1 MRQGLQKSSSATGF
15 RRTWVP
21 ALLLVLTLAG
31 PPLSAREREK
41 KTPKPDQLKEERK
54 REDVP
59 RPRPGTTPTETKP
72 TANRAAN
79 IVEVQCIDGSTLKLT
94 VLDERIELNTPYG
107 KLLIPVRDIERI
119 EAAFR
124 LPDDVAR
131 RIDTA
136 ITDLGKT
143 DFHRREAASAELREL
158 GERAYPALLKA
169 AKSPDAEVV
178 HRAREL
184 LDKIRDEVPQ
194 ERLQFRSHDV
204 VYTAESKNT
213 GLIAAATIKVR
224 TSQFGEQQLRLA
236 DVRELRSPSATAQE
250 IVNAL
255 PDPGNLN
262 GYQGQIGKVHTFR
275 VTGNAGG
282 GHVWGTDT
290 YTLDSNLATAAV
302 HAGLLKPGQTGTV
315 RVKVL
320 GPLGAYAGS
329 VRNGVNSMG
338 YGMFP
343 GSFEF
348 VRGRSGSDR

>member
-1 MRQGLQKSSSATGF
+1 VQ
-15 RRTWVP
+15 V
-21 ALLLVLTLAG
+21 
-31 PPLSAREREK
+31 
-41 KTPKPDQLKEERK
+41 KEEKK

-59 RPRPGTTPTETKP
+59 RNAQETSPPLTKS
-72 TANRAAN
+72 TANRTVN
-79 IVEVQCIDGSTLKLT
+79 VVEVLCIDGSTLKLT
-94 VLDERIELNTPYG
+94 VLDERIELKTPYG
-107 KLLIPVRDIERI
+107 KLLIPLRDIERI

-124 LPDDVAR
+124 LPEDVAR

-136 ITDLGKT
+136 IADLGKT
-143 DFHRREAASAELREL
+143 DYHRREAASDALREL

-169 AKSPDAEVV
+169 AKSHDVEVA

-184 LDKIRDEVPQ
+184 LDKIGDEVPQ
-194 ERLQFRSHDV
+194 ERLQFRAHDI

-213 GLIAAATIKVR
+213 GLIAAAALKVR
-224 TSQFGEQQLRLA
+224 TSQFGEQQLKLA
-236 DVRELRSPSATAQE
+236 DVRELRSPSATVQE
-250 IVNAL
+250 TANAL
-255 PDPGNLN
+255 ADPGTLN
-262 GYQGQIGKVHTFR
+262 AYQGQIGKVHTFR
-275 VTGNAGG
+275 VTGNAAG

-315 RVKVL
+315 RIKIL

-329 VRNGVNSMG
+329 ARNGATSMA

-348 VRGRSGSDR
+348 VRGRPGSDR